1 MKKNLVCFALCLLL
15 FIPLSVQAETLDE
28 YVAKAEKALKSSQ
41 STKQK
46 KQMTEEEKKKALAEK
61 EEITKKIQTIQTDI
75 TKLETD
81 IKNLEASIKNKDK
94 EIKEILK
101 FVQITSGESVYLEYA
116 FGASSFTDFIYRVSV
131 AEQLSSYNDD
141 LITGYNKDIKTLGQ
155 KQKDLAAKEIELK
168 EQQKKLN
175 ELIQKLSK
183 EIDELNDTA
192 QSYDAEYKNLMN
204 YVNLLKNKGCK
215 GYEDMSAC
223 EARLNPPA
231 VSGGGG
237 SGGGSSSG
245 SGGVTGGGNAN
256 GFYIPLTNGRVTQ
269 NYYGKSH
276 NAIDITNY
284 EGAPV
289 YAITTGTVITVSRNQ
304 SCGKNI
310 VYILHNVNGQMY
322 TTVYY
327 HLKTTNVSAGQTVYY
342 TTQIGT
348 QGGNPSYDSCTTG
361 SHLDFKLFKGRYLKD
376 FFSLS
381 NGPHMNPR
389 VWLTQLPG
397 EGKRFTSR

>member
-1 MKKNLVCFALCLLL
+1 MKKGLIYLGLCILLI
-15 FIPLSVQAETLDE
+15 IPCNTIKAETLDE
-28 YVAKAEKALKSSQ
+28 YIAKAEKALKSSQ
-41 STKQK
+41 ATKQQ

-61 EEITKKIQTIQTDI
+61 EEITKTIEQTQTDI
-75 TKLETD
+75 TNLETD
-81 IKNLEASIKNKDK
+81 IKNLEASIENKNK

-141 LITGYNKDIKTLGQ
+141 LITGYNQDIKSLEQ
-155 KQKDLAAKEIELK
+155 KQKDLAAKELQLK
-168 EQQKKLN
+168 EQQQKLN
-175 ELIQKLSK
+175 ELIKKLSK
-183 EIDELNDTA
+183 EIEELNDTA

-204 YVNLLKNKGCK
+204 YVNLLKSKGCK
-215 GYEDMSAC
+215 GYEDMAAC
-223 EARLNPPA
+223 EARMTPPA
-231 VSGGGG
+231 VNGGGS
-237 SGGGSSSG
+237 SGGGS
-245 SGGVTGGGNAN
+245 VTGGGNAK

-289 YAITTGTVITVSRNQ
+289 YAITTGTVITISRNQ

-310 VYILHNVNGQMY
+310 VYILHNVGGQMY

-327 HLKTTNVSAGQTVYY
+327 HLKTVNVSAGQTVYY

-348 QGGNPSYDSCTTG
+348 QGGNPSYDSCTSG

-376 FFSLS
+376 FFSLT
-381 NGPHMNPR
+381 NGPHMDPR
-389 VWLTQLPG
+389 IWLTQLPA